1 MLLTD
6 RQTVG
11 QIDERQTDGQ
21 TDRRTDRL
29 VDRPEIIGNCLN
41 AGVQNHNADN
51 FLLFLL
57 LVLSDSVCGFNAC
70 NAAQFKHVFTRQR
83 L

>member
-1 MLLTD
+1 MN
-6 RQTVG
+6 
-11 QIDERQTDGQ
+11 RQTDGQ
-21 TDRRTDRL
+21 TDRL

-41 AGVQNHNADN
+41 AGVQNQNADN

-57 LVLSDSVCGFNAC
+57 LVLSDSVSGFNAC